1 MNVREIINAT
11 NGILLSGDENLEII
25 GFSQDSRKIKAG
37 MMYIPLIGERFDGHD
52 FIESAFANG
61 ASAIISDRD
70 IKSDD
75 KVVIKVVDT
84 LKALQNGRGAGVGP
98 VDGLQIR
105 DLPDKHAA

>member
-52 FIESAFANG
+52 FIAVSYTHL
-61 ASAIISDRD
+61 
-70 IKSDD
+70 
-75 KVVIKVVDT
+75 T
-84 LKALQNGRGAGVGP
+84 LPTIA
-98 VDGLQIR
+98 
-105 DLPDKHAA
+105 